1 MKRLMKF
8 VAATAMTATLV
19 GCGATLKVIE
29 RMGQSVRT
37 DVFTEVT
44 ADNAA
49 PAGFVYLVIKA
60 SLKTPL
66 EVYDTPE
73 SKASVHEK
81 SGYPFLVNIDGQAVV
96 WRVDGQK
103 EILPFYDENGK
114 TSHDPDA
121 GSGLKYILK
130 KKVRLAAG
138 PHEIFFGLPRETYYT
153 RVRLTLKDD
162 GAPVLEFE
170 PRYCYKTIPTRI
182 PTFLMGICGYEAMLD
197 GQIIG
202 KD

>member
-8 VAATAMTATLV
+8 VTATAMTATLV

-37 DVFTEVT
+37 DVFTEIT
-44 ADNAA
+44 ADSAA
-49 PAGFVYLVIKA
+49 PAGFVDLVIKG
-60 SLKTPL
+60 SLKAPL
-66 EVYDTPE
+66 EGYDAPE
-73 SKASVHEK
+73 SKAPVHEK

-96 WRVDGQK
+96 WKVDGQK
-103 EILPFYDENGK
+103 EILPLYDENGK

-121 GSGLKYILK
+121 GAGLKYILEK
-130 KKVRLAAG
+130 KIRLAAG

-153 RVRLTLKDD
+153 KVQLTLKED
-162 GAPVLEFE
+162 GVPVLEFE

-182 PTFLMGICGYEAMLD
+182 PTFLRGICGYEAMLD
-197 GQIIG
+197 RQIIR
-202 KD
+202 KE